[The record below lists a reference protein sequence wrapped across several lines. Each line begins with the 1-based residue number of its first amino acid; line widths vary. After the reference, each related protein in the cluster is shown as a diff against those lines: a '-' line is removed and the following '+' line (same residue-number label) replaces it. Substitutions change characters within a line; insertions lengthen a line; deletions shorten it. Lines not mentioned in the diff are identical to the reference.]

1 MSDRSIGRYP
11 DDGIKTATDP
21 LTKAMNALAEL
32 GASAAG
38 AGAACLISWQRLSN
52 GGASYAPAD
61 SRWEPALWAIL
72 GLLWRR
78 DGTDGAAPNFS
89 LSKNAALTKPL
100 ALRMSAAEVALRCGR
115 AMPVQTRLE
124 ALGVACP
131 ASPTAQASVVL
142 LMPQGTSVSQSD
154 ALIEL
159 IQRQALAELALSEES
174 ASLWFWRDR
183 AATAAERLAAERA
196 ATRRERDAQSRAS
209 RAAAAAR
216 RLKPRDRWNGLGKL
230 FAASGPF
237 AGWIVALTGE
247 SVAAPRVA
255 AASSPKWALLDF
267 QKRSALAEAIRRHVT
282 VSRGAESDISR
293 GRKTARTKVRTS
305 RFAEDLLFDSFD
317 TYSCVPFEGGA
328 VALAASKPL
337 DPEARE
343 RAETLAAQLGPLTAG
358 WIAEERLAAA
368 RALVR
373 ELGVRLFAAADAE
386 RARIARDLHDDQ
398 AQLLAAA
405 RLALEG
411 DSAEARAILDR
422 LQTELR
428 QRLHELRP
436 ATLGDRKLAGAMREE
451 FARLSQAGIDTQLIG
466 AAAADRLPTGVQQI
480 CFQVTRE
487 ALANVARHAD
497 ATRVE
502 VRVERHTDGARLTV
516 SDNGRGVEHGGSNDP
531 AKDGMGLKGLAERLE
546 YAGGTMRLE
555 SRKGLTRLIADI
567 PL

>member
-1 MSDRSIGRYP
+1 MRHPEGGAASAS
-11 DDGIKTATDP
+11 DP

-32 GASAAG
+32 GAAAAG
-38 AGAACLISWQRLSN
+38 SGAACLISWQRLSK
-52 GGASYAPAD
+52 GGAAYAPAD

-78 DGTDGAAPNFS
+78 DGVEGVAPNFS
-89 LSKNAALTKPL
+89 LRKNAAITKPR

-124 ALGVACP
+124 ALGIACP

-142 LMPQGTSVSQSD
+142 LMPQGISVSQSD

-183 AATAAERLAAERA
+183 AATTAERLATERA
-196 ATRRERDAQSRAS
+196 ASRRERDAQARAQ
-209 RAAAAAR
+209 RATAAAS
-216 RLKPRDRWNGLGKL
+216 RLKPQDRWAGLGKL

-237 AGWIVALTGE
+237 AGWIVA
-247 SVAAPRVA
+247 VADDSASPPRIA
-255 AASSPKWALLDF
+255 AASNPKWAALKF
-267 QKRSALAEAIRRHVT
+267 QTRSALAEAFRRRTTIV
-282 VSRGAESDISR
+282 RGIDAGGIGKR
-293 GRKTARTKVRTS
+293 NLARVKAGAGK
-305 RFAEDLLFDSFD
+305 FAEDSLFNGHDG
-317 TYSCVPFEGGA
+317 YLCVPFQGGA
-328 VALAASKPL
+328 VALAASKQP
-337 DPEARE
+337 DPAARE
-343 RAETLAAQLGPLTAG
+343 RAEALAAQLGPLTAG
-358 WIAEERLAAA
+358 WIAEERLARA

-373 ELGVRLFAAADAE
+373 ELGVRLFAAADTE

-411 DSAEARAILDR
+411 GGDEARAILDR

-428 QRLHELRP
+428 ERLHELRP
-436 ATLGDRKLAGAMREE
+436 AMLGERKITDALREQL
-451 FARLSQAGIDTQLIG
+451 ARLSEAGISTQLTG
-466 AAAADRLPTGVQQI
+466 AAAADRLPAGVQQV
-480 CFQVTRE
+480 CFQVARE

-502 VRVERHTDGARLTV
+502 VRVGRHAGGARLTV
-516 SDNGRGVEHGGSNDP
+516 SDNGRGVEPGAADDAVEG
-531 AKDGMGLKGLAERLE
+531 GMGLKGLAERLE
-546 YAGGTMRLE
+546 YAGGSMRFE